1 MVTREEVLEVL
12 KNVYDPEIMM
22 NIVDIG
28 LVYRVDVAEDQIEVD
43 FTLTYP
49 GCPAGEVILGDVVS
63 VVQDFSGIQ
72 NVKANIVWDPP
83 WGPERMSEEARLTLG
98 YPI

>member
-1 MVTREEVLEVL
+1 MVTKEEALEVL

-28 LVYRVDVAEDQIEVD
+28 LVYRVETSEDRIEVD

-49 GCPAGEVILGDVVS
+49 GCPVGDVILNDIVTIL
-63 VVQDFSGIQ
+63 QDFSGIQ
-72 NVKANIVWDPP
+72 DVRANLVWNPP
-83 WGPERMSEEARLTLG
+83 WTPDRMSEEARISLG

>member
-1 MVTREEVLEVL
+1 MVTKEEALEVL

-28 LVYRVDVAEDQIEVD
+28 LVYRVETSEDRIEVD

-49 GCPAGEVILGDVVS
+49 GCPVGDVIVNDIITIL
-63 VVQDFSGIQ
+63 QDFSGIQ
-72 NVKANIVWDPP
+72 DVRANLVWNPP
-83 WGPERMSEEARLTLG
+83 WTPDRMSEEARISLG

>member
-1 MVTREEVLEVL
+1 MVTKEEALEVL

-28 LVYRVDVAEDQIEVD
+28 LVYRVETSEDRIEVD

-49 GCPAGEVILGDVVS
+49 GCPVGDMILNDIVTIL
-63 VVQDFSGIQ
+63 QDFSGIQ
-72 NVKANIVWDPP
+72 DVRANLVWNPP
-83 WGPERMSEEARLTLG
+83 WTPDRMSEEARISLG